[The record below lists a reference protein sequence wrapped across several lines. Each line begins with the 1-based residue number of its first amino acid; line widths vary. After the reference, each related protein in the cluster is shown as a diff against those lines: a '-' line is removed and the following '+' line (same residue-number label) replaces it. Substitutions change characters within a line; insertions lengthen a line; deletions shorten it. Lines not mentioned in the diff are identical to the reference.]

1 MNDINT
7 ITLYE
12 TIIFFLVI
20 IILLLIGF
28 ILWYFLW
35 IKNLGVEIP
44 HLINSQFYYFS
55 SRNISLI
62 IENIY
67 SILTKFDIVYIT
79 KTLGYEAYVFLMFQ
93 REIINVFFSYFIIS
107 IILYICNN
115 YCKFLFNSSDSY
127 DSFKSICNVTSII
140 LITFLH
146 FRIFHVIRKEAYYN
160 YFTRF
165 DKMSQNYDVNW
176 LTCRTLHISGI
187 APEERN
193 TSSLQRKLN
202 EVYLLLIG

>member
-1 MNDINT
+1 MIDINT

-12 TIIFFLVI
+12 TIIFFLI
-20 IILLLIGF
+20 ILILLLIGF
-28 ILWYFLW
+28 ISWYFLW

-44 HLINSQFYYFS
+44 QLINNKIIYFS

-62 IENIY
+62 LENIY
-67 SILTKFDIVYIT
+67 SILSKFDFVYIIE
-79 KTLGYEAYVFLMFQ
+79 TLGYEAYVFLMFQ
-93 REIINVFFSYFIIS
+93 RKIINVFFSYFILS
-107 IILYICNN
+107 IILFICNN
-115 YCKFLFNSSDSY
+115 YCKFLFKSDDSY
-127 DSFKSICNVTSII
+127 ESFKSTCNIISII

-146 FRIFHVIRKEAYYN
+146 FRIFHIIRKTAYYN
-160 YFTRF
+160 YFSRF

-202 EVYLLLIG
+202 DF